1 VNRNSLWQALEI
13 RDETYRLLNLE
24 HPSIEQRILAEMER
38 GIDVYYDRRWAATD
52 VLADWLVGNRDWLRG
67 RRILVLGAGVGAET
81 LPLARHGSHIWI
93 NDLAE
98 TALDLCG
105 EQLLENGCN
114 NFTPLPGRYEQIPLP
129 EVDLVVAS
137 FLIYNKDTLA
147 AFKRLLPSL
156 AADLILVN
164 ERLAPFQRFQREHA
178 HQNLFSVDGVYGIL
192 IPADPRRRSFADSAR
207 DS

>member
-1 VNRNSLWQALEI
+1 VNKHPLWQPVQI
-13 RDETYRLLNLE
+13 RDEDYRLLNLE

-67 RRILVLGAGVGAET
+67 RRILVIGAGVGAET

-98 TALDLCG
+98 TALELCG
-105 EQLLENGCN
+105 EQLQENGFD
-114 NFTPLPGRYEQIPLP
+114 NFSSLPGRYEQIPLP

-137 FLIYNKDTLA
+137 FLIYNRETLS
-147 AFKRLLPSL
+147 AFRSL
-156 AADLILVN
+156 MPALSADLLLVN
-164 ERLAPFQRFQREHA
+164 ENLVPFQRFLRQQA
-178 HQNLFSVDGVYGIL
+178 HRPLFIEDGIRGIL
-192 IPADPRRRSFADSAR
+192 IAASRNQR
-207 DS
+207 